1 MSNEKLKKGFKMI
14 RYVANF
20 KYIIGMTK
28 HDEDYI
34 TSDVTI
40 DALAKDYRTLLNW
53 IYDEYANGYSHD
65 KMINSTLD
73 VYQSSNNYELLTKNS
88 EPKDIFIIHK
98 EEK

>member
-1 MSNEKLKKGFKMI
+1 MI
-14 RYVANF
+14 RYVVNF

-34 TSDVTI
+34 TSNVTI

-53 IYDEYANGYSHD
+53 IYDEYAGGYSHD

-73 VYQSSNNYELLTKNS
+73 VYQSSNNIDGHCVSNNYVLLTKNS
-88 EPKDIFIIHK
+88 EPKDIFIINK